1 MNIIEAK
8 ILDRKF
14 TKLIWKS
21 LKAGYFEFKT
31 YSHNVAGTPQGSI
44 ISPLL
49 ANIFMSTLDKKVEE
63 LKEGFDKGKK
73 SGVSAIAASY
83 HSKIS
88 RAKKKGDLVLV
99 KKLSKEAKNFPATN
113 FEDPKF
119 KKLSYIRYAD
129 D

>member
-1 MNIIEAK
+1 M
-8 ILDRKF
+8 
-14 TKLIWKS
+14 T
-21 LKAGYFEFKT
+21 
-31 YSHNVAGTPQGSI
+31 
-44 ISPLL
+44 
-49 ANIFMSTLDKKVEE
+49 TLDKKVEE
-63 LKEGFDKGKK
+63 LKGEFDKGQK
-73 SGVSAIAASY
+73 SRASTKAVNY

-99 KKLSKEAKNFPATN
+99 KRLSKEARNFPATN